1 MKFKGVL
8 TLIRIRTCQ
17 LAETTLLKS
26 TLQNQVP
33 LSWGVKKVVH
43 SFVADTLDSHE
54 SSFGPT
60 GARKL
65 RDENNMLSRMYIV
78 SSQCSGLQCE
88 TLFNVKSVYRTKFC
102 AAICAFL
109 LEADVCIIDPFEP
122 SVLNWARLTKISI
135 LI

>member
-8 TLIRIRTCQ
+8 TLIWIRTCQ
-17 LAETTLLKS
+17 LTETTLLKS

-43 SFVADTLDSHE
+43 SFVAVTLDSHE

-60 GARKL
+60 GVRKL
-65 RDENNMLSRMYIV
+65 RDENNMLSRMYILSHLNV
-78 SSQCSGLQCE
+78 AVFKSL
-88 TLFNVKSVYRTKFC
+88 VKSVYRTKFC

-109 LEADVCIIDPFEP
+109 LEAHVCIIDPFEP
-122 SVLNWARLTKISI
+122 SVLNWARLTKILI